1 MAKGTIH
8 IDAITAQT
16 SKHAGM
22 ACGDVVLCDRDEHA
36 TLLILCDGIGSG
48 IRANIAATL
57 SAARLRTLIQN
68 GFSLRHAV
76 SEVAGTMEKSKQ
88 EAATYCAFTAA
99 RILNDGSMTALSYE
113 IPPPLLFSTRNTSPL
128 STRSLTAGK
137 ALLLETRCLLQ
148 PDEAILLVSDGI
160 TQAGIGTRFH
170 QGWGVEGVARF
181 LTRRQMPRDTFD
193 KLPDLIIEE
202 AIRRGEGGTTDD
214 MSVLRALCRPSKN
227 LTIFTGPP
235 NDQRHDAKVAGQL
248 MEMPGWKVICGGTTA
263 RIVSDF
269 LGKPM
274 SVTKTA
280 ESLIAP
286 PSHQLEGIDLLTE
299 GAVTLN
305 QVYNILDV
313 DPETF
318 DEESS
323 VTQLFHFMHT
333 SDRIHFIMGGSLN
346 PATLHISF
354 KQRGVLP
361 RATIVPLLAEK
372 LRAYGKRVVIEPV

>member
-16 SKHAGM
+16 SKRAGE

-36 TLLILCDGIGSG
+36 TLLIVCDGIGSG
-48 IRANIAATL
+48 IKANIAATL
-57 SAARLRTLIQN
+57 GAARLRTLIQN

-113 IPPPLLFSTRNTSPL
+113 IPTPLLFSSRNTTPL
-128 STRSLTAGK
+128 PTRSLTVGK
-137 ALLLETRCLLQ
+137 ALLFETRCLLQ

-170 QGWGVEGVARF
+170 QAWGVEGVARF
-181 LTRRQMPRDTFD
+181 LTQRQMSRDAID
-193 KLPDLIIEE
+193 KLPGLILQE
-202 AIRRGEGGTTDD
+202 ATRLGDGGATDD
-214 MSVLRALCRPSKN
+214 MSVLLAVCRPSKN

-235 NDQRHDAKVAGQL
+235 NDPRHDTEVVRRFMDTQ
-248 MEMPGWKVICGGTTA
+248 GWKVICGGTTA

-274 SVTKTA
+274 VLDKTVD
-280 ESLIAP
+280 SLIAP
-286 PSHQLEGIDLLTE
+286 PSHRLEGIDLLTE
-299 GAVTLN
+299 GALTLN
-305 QVYNILDV
+305 QVFNILDV

-318 DEESS
+318 EEESG
-323 VTQLFHFMHT
+323 VTQLFEYMRAA
-333 SDRIHFIMGGSLN
+333 DRIHIIMGGSLN

-361 RATIVPLLAEK
+361 RATIVPLLADK
-372 LRAYGKRVVIEPV
+372 LRAQGKRVVIEPV